1 MEVKPLGMIHVV
13 LKAYDNEHYT
23 IERPSSLVQN
33 IIFGNMY
40 IEHVGLMKVVN
51 HKTGH
56 VCEVDFKKRG
66 WSAKDHD
73 RVDGKVMDKNGKA
86 FFKLQGKWSEGIT
99 ANGLPG
105 SGHPET
111 EFTVWQSFAPPE
123 NQPQMYNFT
132 NFTLQLN
139 YLRPG
144 QEHVLPP
151 TDSRFRPDQ
160 RALENGELD
169 KASAEKVRL
178 EEKQRA
184 RRKQMEAAGEHHHAF
199 YFETYKCELTGETAY
214 RLKGDYWQDKK
225 EKNWSKLPDLF

>member
-1 MEVKPLGMIHVV
+1 
-13 LKAYDNEHYT
+13 
-23 IERPSSLVQN
+23 
-33 IIFGNMY
+33 MY
-40 IEHVGLMKVVN
+40 IEHVGLMNVVN

-56 VCEVDFKKRG
+56 ICEVEFKKRG

-73 RVDGKVMDKNGKA
+73 RVEGKVMDKSGKVS
-86 FFKLQGKWSEGIT
+86 FKLQGKWTEGIN
-99 ANGLPG
+99 AIGLPN
-105 SGHPET
+105 SGYPET
-111 EFTVWQSFAPPE
+111 EIRVWQSNEPPE

-184 RRKQMEAAGEHHHAF
+184 RRK
-199 YFETYKCELTGETAY
+199 
-214 RLKGDYWQDKK
+214 
-225 EKNWSKLPDLF
+225 